1 MAYVFYDKIREMF
14 RDVESYTEDRDAQT
28 VRFVFST
35 GMDAE
40 LVFKLADLLG
50 SRQITWNENSSW
62 GGCPTCDYGAGSDM
76 ELKAYDVV
84 FPELAE

>member
-14 RDVESYTEDRDAQT
+14 GDVESYVEDRDART
-28 VRFVFST
+28 VRFVFDT
-35 GMDAE
+35 GMDAA

-50 SRQITWNENSSW
+50 SREISWNENSSC
-62 GGCPTCDYGAGSDM
+62 GGCTTCDYGAGSDM

-84 FPELAE
+84 FPEVAE